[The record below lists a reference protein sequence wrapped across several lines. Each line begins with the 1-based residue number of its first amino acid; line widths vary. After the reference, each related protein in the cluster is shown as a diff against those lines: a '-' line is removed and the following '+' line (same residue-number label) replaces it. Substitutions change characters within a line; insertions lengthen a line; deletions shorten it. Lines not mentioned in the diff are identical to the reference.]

1 MSIGC
6 PPILRFGAATRD
18 AKPAPDVNC
27 LRPSESRIQY
37 GEKDLQGDGDM
48 RHIDWHMLAYVGLG
62 LINEFLV
69 HFQLSGGYDW
79 KRQRKPPL

>member
-1 MSIGC
+1 
-6 PPILRFGAATRD
+6 
-18 AKPAPDVNC
+18 
-27 LRPSESRIQY
+27 
-37 GEKDLQGDGDM
+37 M